1 MIDLLEELHKRAVD
15 LRYVGMMQSA
25 GDYDYLVA
33 WLRSPEFNN
42 GEHLRPHPAGE
53 NTIDEYSNN
62 CPIPF
67 TPSRQMISY
76 CTNNDIA
83 EQLIQSAR
91 YIITELLNIYT
102 DDIEQTAIN
111 EYLEYSNKI
120 ITLLGGEVPEPT
132 PPEPSVEEFGEIMSV
147 FFSTNGVDSPQIDL
161 RYADAPAYDE
171 AGNPVYLE
179 EGWIYESSEKEWHYA
194 RMTTNVLTTIY
205 TFPNVSYTMASL
217 RNETAGSAVQ
227 IYTSDHVDALG
238 AYLFRAKEPFY
249 FAWLKANGG
258 GDTTSVNAGSSVP
271 LYYKGSMNFMSYS
284 DLSPLKFRAALG
296 KTAEYLD
303 ISALEIVQ
311 TDTYYAYLKNNGTET
326 VDVYCLIFSD

>member
-67 TPSRQMISY
+67 TPSRHMISY
-76 CTNNDIA
+76 CINNDIA

-111 EYLEYSNKI
+111 AYLDYSDKI
-120 ITLLGGEVPEPT
+120 IILLGGEVPEPT
-132 PPEPSVEEFGEIMSV
+132 PPEPPE
-147 FFSTNGVDSPQIDL
+147 PP
-161 RYADAPAYDE
+161 APLDC
-171 AGNPVYLE
+171 
-179 EGWIYESSEKEWHYA
+179 
-194 RMTTNVLTTIY
+194 TIGG
-205 TFPNVSYTMASL
+205 TMAITDEGTSSAIYATPDL
-217 RNETAGSAVQ
+217 ICIMEKCKLTQEIDQIAFQPYNLAEGGSMQ
-227 IYTSDHVDALG
+227 KDALTQSI
-238 AYLFRAKEPFY
+238 YMKSFI
-249 FAWLKANGG
+249 N
-258 GDTTSVNAGSSVP
+258 SVICEG
-271 LYYKGSMNFMSYS
+271 GSM
-284 DLSPLKFRAALG
+284 
-296 KTAEYLD
+296 TIE
-303 ISALEIVQ
+303 
-311 TDTYYAYLKNNGTET
+311 TEG
-326 VDVYCLIFSD
+326 